1 MKISPMFQA
10 AGVLLITTAVASAQ
24 LVPALLNHQGLVTA
38 GGTNFTGTGQFQFAL
53 VNGTGGTTYWSN
65 SLAAI
70 ALPVSQGLYSV
81 QLGDTNV
88 TNMAA
93 LPATVFTNSDVRLR
107 IAFAVSG
114 SPQILTPDQRI
125 VAVGYALM
133 AQTVADGA
141 ITSSKLAG
149 SITNVTVVAG
159 AGLSGGGVTSLG
171 GTTTLSLD
179 LTRTNFWAA
188 PQTISG
194 SLTVTGNVLTA
205 GSLIA
210 TGDVLAARLNI
221 GSGNTVSGAWATV
234 SGGST
239 NTASGNFST
248 IGGGFTNLA
257 LASFSTVGGGS
268 NNTAGDMGAT
278 VGGGIGNTASNQS
291 ATVSGG
297 YRNSAVGVGA
307 FVGGGGTDGLQS
319 GGNLAGGAAAVI
331 GGGVSNSATNS
342 YATISGGLGNTI
354 NSPYAT
360 IGGGSNNI
368 ANGVGALIGGG
379 FGNVAN
385 GTNTTVAGGSQ
396 NVASN
401 QFAAIA
407 GGKLNT
413 ASGLYSIV
421 VGGTSNTAS
430 GFASLAAGFRAVA
443 TNAGAFVWSSSE
455 PTGSIADNS
464 ITLRAHGGV
473 TIYTASGNAT
483 GANLPAGGGA
493 WSSLSDR
500 NVKENFRPV
509 DGRAILA
516 SVLAMPVTEWNYKS
530 QAASIHHIGPMAQD
544 FSAAFAVGEDNR
556 HISTTDADGVAL
568 AAIQGLY
575 QELQEAKTQ
584 NAALEK
590 RLAELEKLMGQLSRP
605 EGK

>member
-1 MKISPMFQA
+1 MKISLMFRTA
-10 AGVLLITTAVASAQ
+10 AVLLIAFISTTMASAQ

-65 SLAAI
+65 SPVAI
-70 ALPVSQGLYSV
+70 ALPVNQGLYSV

-114 SPQILTPDQRI
+114 SPQTLTPDQRI

-141 ITSSKLAG
+141 ITSSKLAS

-171 GTTTLSLD
+171 GTTTLALD

-188 PQTISG
+188 PQTING

-234 SGGST
+234 AGGST
-239 NTASGNFST
+239 NTASGNFSI

-257 LASFSTVGGGS
+257 LASFATVGGGS
-268 NNTAGDMGAT
+268 NNTAGDIGAT
-278 VGGGIGNTASNQS
+278 VAGGIGNTASNQS

-307 FVGGGGTDGLQS
+307 FVGGGGTDGIQS

-331 GGGVSNSATNS
+331 GGGVFNSATNS

-354 NSPYAT
+354 SGPYAT
-360 IGGGSNNI
+360 IGGGSNNM

-385 GTNTTVAGGSQ
+385 STNTTIGGGW
-396 NVASN
+396 N
-401 QFAAIA
+401 
-407 GGKLNT
+407 NT
-413 ASGLYSIV
+413 ASGSYAS
-421 VGGTSNTAS
+421 VGGGYSNVAS
-430 GFASLAAGFRAVA
+430 GVGSFAAGSHAHA
-443 TNAGAFVWSSSE
+443 TNNGAFVWGDNSGVPIGS
-455 PTGSIADNS
+455 TGSNS
-464 ITLRAHGGV
+464 VTFQCNGGV
-473 TIYTASGNAT
+473 TFTSGTVVGLSTQTVAWVPGNLGWTYT
-483 GANLPAGGGA
+483 
-493 WSSLSDR
+493 SD
-500 NVKENFRPV
+500 KYSKQGFTPV
-509 DGRAILA
+509 DAR
-516 SVLAMPVTEWNYKS
+516 SVLEKVGRLPITEWNYIGYS
-530 QAASIHHIGPMAQD
+530 QRHIGPMAQD
-544 FSAAFAVGEDNR
+544 WHALFPLNPSDVTINSADM
-556 HISTTDADGVAL
+556 TGVSL
-568 AAIQGLY
+568 VAIQGLY
-575 QELQEAKTQ
+575 QELQEAKSQ

-590 RLAELEKLMGQLSRP
+590 RLAELEKLIGQLARP